1 MCQIWCVI
9 YKLDLHTSTLLCC
22 FRMSDNAKMPTY
34 LILFEVHTFGWDVAS
49 MHGWVCYDMSVSICF
64 HACVRET
71 ELICDIYMCVR
82 DKRNSKCQREWQCT
96 QLPMLLCVSFWQSPS
111 APRHCLHSAVKMSSW
126 LLAVSWHFNTI
137 RKSDQR
143 GTGTLTCQILDMHYI
158 TQVIYLQHFLFT
170 QTKFLRYEQLDGT

>member
-9 YKLDLHTSTLLCC
+9 YKLELHTSTLLCC

-71 ELICDIYMCVR
+71 EFICDIYMCVR
-82 DKRNSKCQREWQCT
+82 DKINSKCQREWQCT
-96 QLPMLLCVSFWQSPS
+96 HVVMCFFLTEPICTKALSSFCCKDEFLAACCVMAFQHHQKIRSERNRNIDMPDV
-111 APRHCLHSAVKMSSW
+111 RHALYH
-126 LLAVSWHFNTI
+126 
-137 RKSDQR
+137 
-143 GTGTLTCQILDMHYI
+143 TGNISTTFFVH
-158 TQVIYLQHFLFT
+158 TN
-170 QTKFLRYEQLDGT
+170 

>member
-9 YKLDLHTSTLLCC
+9 YKLELHTSTLLCC
-22 FRMSDNAKMPTY
+22 FRISENAKMPTY
-34 LILFEVHTFGWDVAS
+34 LILFEVHTFGWDIAS

-71 ELICDIYMCVR
+71 EFICDIYVCVR

-126 LLAVSWHFNTI
+126 LLAVPWHFNTI
-137 RKSDQR
+137 RKS
-143 GTGTLTCQILDMHYI
+143 LQIREEQEDRHVRCV
-158 TQVIYLQHFLFT
+158 TKVIYLQHFLFT
-170 QTKFLRYEQLDGT
+170 QTAFLHYEQLDGT